1 MTGAGRVG
9 MASVVV
15 LTYADRAGADR
26 LAVILRELGIVV
38 AVVPEEDDRF
48 PGGMAW
54 AVRVPEAESPNVG
67 RILQAIVREEP

>member
-1 MTGAGRVG
+1 

-15 LTYADRAGADR
+15 HTYADRAGADQ
-26 LAVILRELGIVV
+26 LAVILRELGIGA

-54 AVRVPEAESPNVG
+54 AVRVPEAEAANV
-67 RILQAIVREEP
+67 RRLLRASTHDVP